1 MRESDDFQNHKHGL
15 GSDTY
20 EDEHFYVKVPV
31 RLAPGNPFANQT
43 HLTVTGEMM
52 FQW

>member
-1 MRESDDFQNHKHGL
+1 MRESDDFQNYKHRL
-15 GSDTY
+15 GTDTY

-31 RLAPGNPFANQT
+31 SLPENPFVNEK
-43 HLTVTGEMM
+43 HLTETGEMI